1 MLSAGGVHSDDEK
14 RSGFQVLGSQVLGVH
29 VLGSKRSFAGGVSP
43 PFHTAFGIQ
52 YGPDCGRR
60 NQLGGGD

>member
-1 MLSAGGVHSDDEK
+1 LLSAGGSHSDEEK
-14 RSGFQVLGSQVLGVH
+14 RLGFQVSGSQVLGVH
-29 VLGSKRSFAGGVSP
+29 VLGSKRSLAGGVSP

-60 NQLGGGD
+60 NQLGGVD